1 MIKLIFGTFLKC
13 LKSVLTKNQ
22 LFRRGKM
29 REIKYE
35 EIVKSVKDMILFSA
49 TNLPKDAY
57 KALEDAYK
65 AEKSE
70 VCKQVLK
77 QILENADIA
86 KNETRPLCQDTG
98 LAVFFVKVGEDVKV
112 VGGSLKKAI
121 NEGTEQGYKEGYL
134 RASTCHWDTRA
145 NLKDEV
151 GYNLPAI
158 IHFDL
163 VEGDSLDIEYA
174 AKGGGSENVSRA
186 TVFPP
191 AKGRKGIIEYVK
203 QVISDA
209 GPNPCPPLTVGVGI
223 GGTFEKAVISSKHA
237 LFRELGS
244 KNPDP
249 VLDSMEAELMVLL
262 NNLGIG
268 AMGMGGTNTVLGV
281 HIEKNPCHIASL
293 PVSVNVQ
300 CHSSRHMHIKL

>member
-1 MIKLIFGTFLKC
+1 
-13 LKSVLTKNQ
+13 
-22 LFRRGKM
+22 M

-35 EIVKSVKDMILFSA
+35 EIVKSVKDMILYSA

-57 KALEDAYK
+57 KAMQDAYDT
-65 AEKSE
+65 EKSE

-86 KNETRPLCQDTG
+86 KNEERPLCQDTG

-158 IHFDL
+158 IHFDI
-163 VEGDSLDIEYA
+163 VEGDKIEIEYA

-223 GGTFEKAVISSKHA
+223 GGTFEKCAILAKKA
-237 LFRELGS
+237 LTR
-244 KNPDP
+244 P
-249 VLDSMEAELMVLL
+249 VNEHSEIPHVADLEKEMLEKI
-262 NNLGIG
+262 NKLGIG
-268 AMGMGGTNTVLGV
+268 PGGLGGTTTALAVNINTY
-281 HIEKNPCHIASL
+281 PTHIAGL
-293 PVSVNVQ
+293 PVAVNIC
-300 CHSSRHMHIKL
+300 CHVNRHAVRTI